1 MRMRS
6 RLISTTTA
14 LLCLLAFAAATGVS
28 ATIARADIAK
38 FINEQTVLVGEADLT
53 KVDGAALEATALELA
68 KTAGIIG
75 APGAATEAEAKQHLG
90 QASKWINDIKQAG
103 ATSICI
109 VMDSTAMQRTGPTVI
124 IPVSDDKAAAI
135 AKLIPLPGGAQPAPA
150 RPNPGMPQVVTVP
163 GVGVMFG
170 ATASVN
176 VIKALKPA
184 PRADLSAA
192 LTNAGNAP
200 IRLAFA
206 LDDKTRQ
213 EMTKNAPPM
222 IMGKPT
228 TLITKDFKWASAAIT
243 PPPNLSAKAVAQST
257 DAASAK
263 STDEL
268 IVSAIVMNQKG
279 PNKFP
284 DQLITLLTPQAQ
296 GSQLVLNLDAKQANE
311 VAAALREPLARA
323 RQVALRVQ
331 SSSNIR
337 QILQA
342 CLLYAN
348 ENKGKYPD
356 DMKALQAA
364 MAKFNPGM
372 VKRVMTNPAHPEI
385 QPAYVY
391 IKPAKGN
398 AATAE
403 TVVIYESHKDFGN
416 GINVGFA
423 DGHVEWVGQKQ
434 QFEQMLAK
442 QAQE

>member
-1 MRMRS
+1 MPQAVVVPG
-6 RLISTTTA
+6 I
-14 LLCLLAFAAATGVS
+14 GV
-28 ATIARADIAK
+28 
-38 FINEQTVLVGEADLT
+38 V
-53 KVDGAALEATALELA
+53 
-68 KTAGIIG
+68 
-75 APGAATEAEAKQHLG
+75 
-90 QASKWINDIKQAG
+90 W
-103 ATSICI
+103 
-109 VMDSTAMQRTGPTVI
+109 
-124 IPVSDDKAAAI
+124 
-135 AKLIPLPGGAQPAPA
+135 GAQ
-150 RPNPGMPQVVTVP
+150 
-163 GVGVMFG
+163 
-170 ATASVN
+170 ASVN
-176 VIKALKPA
+176 AVKGIKPA
-184 PRADLSAA
+184 PRADLTAA
-192 LTNAGNAP
+192 LKAGGAAP

-213 EMTKNAPPM
+213 EITKNAPPM
-222 IMGKPT
+222 ILGKPT

-337 QILQA
+337 QILVA
-342 CLLYAN
+342 CTMYRN
-348 ENKGKYPD
+348 DNKDTWPD
-356 DMKALQAA
+356 DFKGLD
-364 MAKFNPGM
+364 KY
-372 VKRVMTNPAHPEI
+372 VKVPQVFTNPAKPDLK
-385 QPAYVY
+385 PGYVY
-391 IKPAKGN
+391 LKPVEPIVDPSGH
-398 AATAE
+398 
-403 TVVIYESHKDFGN
+403 VVVYEAHTDFGD
-416 GINVGFA
+416 GVNVGFA